1 VTGNSGWACV
11 CARLVKQ
18 AVFRKIAVRRVLTQK
33 EISLTLL
40 TGWKEFGDIPD
51 FQKLM
56 YSIRSLHANSH
67 RANFRAEVFPKTAKT
82 QGIHGLK
89 LSIVTL

>member
-1 VTGNSGWACV
+1 VIGNSGWACV
-11 CARLVKQ
+11 CAGMVNVVAGSKT
-18 AVFRKIAVRRVLTQK
+18 AKRKARTAK
-33 EISLTLL
+33 EISPNLL

-56 YSIRSLHANSH
+56 YSICSLHANSH

-82 QGIHGLK
+82 QRIHGPK

>member
-1 VTGNSGWACV
+1 VIGNSGWACV
-11 CARLVKQ
+11 CAWLVKQ
-18 AVFRKIAVRRVLTQK
+18 AAFRKTAIRRVLTQK
-33 EISLTLL
+33 EISLNLL

-67 RANFRAEVFPKTAKT
+67 RANFRGVAFLKTAST
-82 QGIHGLK
+82 QRIHGLK